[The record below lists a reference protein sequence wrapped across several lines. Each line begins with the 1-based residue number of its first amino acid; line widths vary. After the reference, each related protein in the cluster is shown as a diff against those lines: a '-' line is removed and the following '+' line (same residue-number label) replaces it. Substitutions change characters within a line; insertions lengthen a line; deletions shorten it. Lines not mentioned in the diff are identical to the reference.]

1 MRKVFL
7 SNMFLQKIKPAK
19 YISNDF
25 ELGDAQFKFPLTYI
39 INNEAADGD
48 EIVVVTATIP
58 EAEAEQVVKENGKIY
73 KNEIREALKNRKVD
87 LKFIDIDVENDYD
100 AITVNRF
107 FKKVADTIHDND
119 KVYSD
124 ITFGIKPY
132 TFSMFIAIAYAVKA
146 AVNVELETVIYSKM
160 YDGRKKPELADTSE
174 ICDMTSLFYLN
185 SIAGKA
191 QEGQKDELNTL
202 LDFIIDA
209 D

>member
-58 EAEAEQVVKENGKIY
+58 EAEAEQVVIENGKIY
-73 KNEIREALKNRKVD
+73 KNEIREALKDREVSI
-87 LKFIDIDVENDYD
+87 KFIDIDVENDYD
-100 AITVNRF
+100 AITVNKF

-132 TFSMFIAIAYAVKA
+132 TFSMFMAIAYAVKA
-146 AVNVELETVIYSKM
+146 AVNVDLETVIYSKM

-174 ICDMTSLFYLN
+174 ICDMTSLFYIA
-185 SIAGKA
+185 SITNYFHP
-191 QEGQKDELNTL
+191 GQKQEVDKL
-202 LDFIIDA
+202 LDIIMDE
-209 D
+209 